1 MENYKEKDI
10 AYFSHARTEI
20 EALLPTSPSCR
31 VLEIGCSGGHTLSWL
46 KTTKRCGWAAGV
58 EPYAELDSST
68 RPHID
73 AFWKIDI
80 EKQLPDLPPESVD
93 LLLCLDVLEH
103 LIDPWE
109 TVRRLDRLVTPG
121 GTIIISLPNLRNYH
135 VVFDLL
141 FQGKFEYADAGIL
154 DRTHLRFFT
163 RQSGVALAEAAG
175 ARVTQVIGTETQRW
189 QKKLLVKLGLGD
201 LLARQ
206 FIMRAEKPV
215 S

>member
-1 MENYKEKDI
+1 MDDYKQKDT

-20 EALLPTSPSCR
+20 APLLPNAPSCR

-46 KTTKRCGWAAGV
+46 KTTQRCAWAAGV
-58 EPYAELDSST
+58 EPYAELDAST

-73 AFWKIDI
+73 AFWKMDI
-80 EKQLPDLPPESVD
+80 EKQLPELPPESVD

-103 LIDPWE
+103 LVDPWE
-109 TVRRLDRLVTPG
+109 TVRRLDHLLKPG

-135 VVFDLL
+135 VVLDLL
-141 FQGKFEYADAGIL
+141 LRGRFDYADAGIL

-163 RQSGVALAEAAG
+163 RRSGVALAETAG
-175 ARVTQVIGTETQRW
+175 ARVTQVIGTETRRW

-206 FIMRAEKPV
+206 FIMRAEKPAR
-215 S
+215 